1 MTSISSTT
9 STTSSA
15 TDTSSSFGL
24 VTGQES
30 TLGRDD
36 FLKLLVA
43 QLQNQDPLN
52 PQENYEYV
60 AQLAQFS
67 NLEQTMAINDNLD
80 TLLLQSRGQSNAQVV
95 GMVGSQAT
103 VRGSIVSIDGSG
115 IGTPLS
121 YTLSEKAETTTVTIT
136 DSSGNTI
143 RTLEGGAQGAG
154 LVTVQ
159 WDGKN
164 STGTVQPK
172 GSYTVSVSATDS
184 DGETVSVSQETTGL
198 VVGVSFDQGYPV
210 LELDSGVSAP
220 VSDLLRVGS
229 PTSATQASK

>member
-1 MTSISSTT
+1 MTSIT
-9 STTSSA
+9 STTSS
-15 TDTSSSFGL
+15 TSSTGFGL
-24 VTGQES
+24 VTGKES
-30 TLGRDD
+30 ALGRDD

-67 NLEQTMAINDNLD
+67 NLEQTMAINDQLD

-95 GMVGSQAT
+95 NMVGSQAT
-103 VRGSIVSIDGSG
+103 VRGSIISIDGRGLGAPVSF
-115 IGTPLS
+115 
-121 YTLSEKAETTTVTIT
+121 TLSGEAKNTTVTIV
-136 DSSGNTI
+136 DASGNTV
-143 RTLEGGAQGAG
+143 RTLEAGAHGAG

-164 STGTVQPK
+164 NTGTTQPA
-172 GSYTVSVSATDS
+172 GSYSVAVSATNAED
-184 DGETVSVSQETTGL
+184 EPVSVSQEATGL

-210 LELDSGVSAP
+210 LHLDSGVSAP

-229 PTSATQASK
+229 PTSATQTSK